1 MTRTTKA
8 WTTVRTVDLDREQL
22 LLLESTPGT
31 RVRVLYGSIWLTAE
45 HDHQDYFAR
54 TGDELTVD
62 EAKGAIVES
71 LGLTRLEIHRPLP
84 RRRFSALLDTMRVR
98 ATGWLG
104 RVGAAMGHAAVMAGS
119 R

>member
-1 MTRTTKA
+1 MKHTAQA

-22 LLLESTPGT
+22 LVVESARGT

-45 HDHQDYFAR
+45 RDQQDYFAR
-54 TGDELTVD
+54 TGDELLVD
-62 EAKGAIVES
+62 GAPSAMIES

-84 RRRFSALLDTMRVR
+84 RRWFSEMLGSLRLRMLR
-98 ATGWLG
+98 WLG
-104 RVGAAMGHAAVMAGS
+104 RAGAAMGHAAVMAGS